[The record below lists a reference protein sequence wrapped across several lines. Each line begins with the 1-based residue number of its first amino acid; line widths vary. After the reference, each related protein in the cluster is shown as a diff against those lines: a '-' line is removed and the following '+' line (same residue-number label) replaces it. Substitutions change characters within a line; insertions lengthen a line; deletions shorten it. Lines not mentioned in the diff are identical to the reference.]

1 MVAMNNR
8 ERCLGM
14 GGRLGVEKKS
24 GLVWR
29 VGERSN
35 VYLQGRVLVW
45 RVGERSKCLS
55 PGRVSGLVLPVI

>member
-35 VYLQGRVLVW
+35 VYLQGRV
-45 RVGERSKCLS
+45 
-55 PGRVSGLVLPVI
+55 SGLVLPVI